1 LKFEKVEISEETP
14 KFARVSE
21 TPPKWVALGRRA
33 RGESFCRPLVWYSVN
48 EDESRLLSV
57 CTEPNNEGGVCAAVP
72 TAQIVFATRDIFSWK
87 NHSKRRRRGVNN
99 DALVGAC
106 SGDAAICISSPAG
119 ATGGGNSFCRL

>member
-1 LKFEKVEISEETP
+1 MESLRSSPYDNDSKKLSSRANGFVWGDRLVVPRYYSE
-14 KFARVSE
+14 
-21 TPPKWVALGRRA
+21 
-33 RGESFCRPLVWYSVN
+33 N
-48 EDESRLLSV
+48 EDESRLLSM
-57 CTEPNNEGGVCAAVP
+57 CTEPNNEGGDCAAVS

-106 SGDAAICISSPAG
+106 SGDAARCISSPAS